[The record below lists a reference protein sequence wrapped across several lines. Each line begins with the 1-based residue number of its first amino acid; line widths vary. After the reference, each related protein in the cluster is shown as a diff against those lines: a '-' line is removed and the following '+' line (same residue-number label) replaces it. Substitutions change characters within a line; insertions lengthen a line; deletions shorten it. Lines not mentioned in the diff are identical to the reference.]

1 MEQRRR
7 YRDTDLWCS
16 RSGKVYKNGREVGRQ
31 LNNGYWLISMG
42 SRGSGEKKRNR
53 IIAEC
58 WITYPNQLP
67 DDMEVHHKN
76 EKKDDDRV
84 KNLEVLSHEDHYR
97 RHHKLQPVLKM
108 SLDGKPIKVYQS
120 LKDAKEDH
128 HMSIEH
134 SHITTVMNHSN
145 PRYSTYAGADWY
157 YYKDRYELV
166 KMMRMADIAEGKGRQ
181 F

>member
-1 MEQRRR
+1 MEEIRR

-31 LNNGYWLISMG
+31 SRTGYWLISMG

-58 WITYPNQLP
+58 WLTYPNQLP
-67 DDMEVHHKN
+67 DEMEVHHKN
-76 EKKDDDRV
+76 EQRDDDRV
-84 KNLEVLSHEDHYR
+84 VNLEVLTKEEHYR
-97 RHHKLQPVLKM
+97 KHNKLQPIVKM
-108 SLDGKPIKVYQS
+108 SLDGRPLKIYS
-120 LKDAKEDH
+120 SIKDAETDH
-128 HMSIEH
+128 PSIEH
-134 SHITTVMNHSN
+134 SHINTVLNHTN
-145 PRYSTYAGADWY
+145 TRYDTYAGADWH